1 MPEPAGRDPLDVL
14 ALPADRPLPGTGPDP
29 AFTTALRARLERAL
43 LLPDPPRGD
52 MTTTAAAPAP
62 PATAPPATAAAGA
75 LTPYLVV
82 ADARTALA
90 FYADAFGA
98 VPRGEPYVEQDGRI
112 GHAEVVVGGALIMLA
127 DEYPELGLL
136 GPLARGG
143 TSTTLHLE
151 LPDVDAVVARAVAAG
166 GVLEREPSDAPYGRT
181 GVVRDPAGHRWMLQ
195 TPAPSSAA
203 TGTPAASAPAAPV
216 SDVAYLTLA
225 VPDAEQ
231 ARAFYGAVLGWSFA
245 PGSVPDGWSAEG
257 TEPSVGLW
265 GGQGSPEVQ
274 LCYRVADVERALDAV
289 RTAGGTAQEPEDKPY
304 GRLAECTD
312 PSGLRFQVWEPRGA

>member
-29 AFTTALRARLERAL
+29 DFTAALRARLERAL

-52 MTTTAAAPAP
+52 MTTTAPAPAAP
-62 PATAPPATAAAGA
+62 PATAGA

-98 VPRGEPYVEQDGRI
+98 VPRGEPYVDQDGRI
-112 GHAEVVVGGALIMLA
+112 GHAEVVVGGALLMLA
-127 DEYPELGLL
+127 DEHPELGLL

-143 TSTTLHLE
+143 ASTTLHLE
-151 LPDVDAVVARAVAAG
+151 VPDVDAVVARAVASG

-195 TPAPSSAA
+195 TPAAVAPPAPS
-203 TGTPAASAPAAPV
+203 GPALGSPV
-216 SDVAYLTLA
+216 SDVAYVTLA
-225 VPDAEQ
+225 VPDAGQ
-231 ARAFYGAVLGWSFA
+231 AREFYGAVLGWSFT
-245 PGSVPDGWSAEG
+245 PGTVPDGWSAEG

-265 GGQGSPEVQ
+265 GGQASPQVQ
-274 LCYRVADVERALDAV
+274 LCYRVGDVGRALDAV
-289 RTAGGTAQEPEDKPY
+289 RAGGGTAQEPEDKPY

-312 PSGLRFQVWEPRGA
+312 PSGLRFQVWEPREA